1 MLGLTLVEE
10 GDAVVGEG
18 GLELH
23 GLRPSVAAAADSGF
37 VSSAGG
43 EMLSG
48 GGCAAPPCLSDY
60 FGFSRSFG
68 RAWRVRR
75 LQ

>member
-1 MLGLTLVEE
+1 VLGLTLVEE

-48 GGCAAPPCLSDY
+48 GCAAPPCLSDY
-60 FGFSRSFG
+60 FGFWRSFG
-68 RAWRVRR
+68 RLGA
-75 LQ
+75 